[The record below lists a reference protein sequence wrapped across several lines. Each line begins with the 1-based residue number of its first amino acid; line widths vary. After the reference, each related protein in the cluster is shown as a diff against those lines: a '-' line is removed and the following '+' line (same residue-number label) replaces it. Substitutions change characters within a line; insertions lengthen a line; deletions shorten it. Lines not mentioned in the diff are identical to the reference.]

1 MKRINYL
8 AIAFL
13 TAGAAAAEGTGRL
26 QFVWA
31 NPTASAPCGLSEST
45 DPAGGTALRVAGTI
59 EAQELGM
66 ACIVQIPRR
75 KFDALYRFCT
85 VTYAD
90 SQERDQYACWVQY
103 SPKQV
108 TFLYSYSPEAVPGP
122 ACSFACTRK

>member
-1 MKRINYL
+1 MLIQASLENERDRHSGVKRIPYL
-8 AIAFL
+8 AIALL

-31 NPTASAPCGLSEST
+31 NPTASAPCGLSESN

-75 KFDALYRFCT
+75 KFDALIASAR
-85 VTYAD
+85 
-90 SQERDQYACWVQY
+90 
-103 SPKQV
+103 
-108 TFLYSYSPEAVPGP
+108 
-122 ACSFACTRK
+122 